1 MAGEDGFCP
10 RFPWKTHRRVLFRRR
25 SLPEDEI
32 CRRHTVGVH
41 IPASTM
47 TFLSRLMV
55 KHHAIDNL
63 CYWSS
68 HGLVVKARLSVRVSP
83 GEDSVSDYDG
93 LLSDLRRKVKRRWTE
108 TAILNFRCPVS

>member
-83 GEDSVSDYDG
+83 G
-93 LLSDLRRKVKRRWTE
+93 LWLRRGFC
-108 TAILNFRCPVS
+108 FRL